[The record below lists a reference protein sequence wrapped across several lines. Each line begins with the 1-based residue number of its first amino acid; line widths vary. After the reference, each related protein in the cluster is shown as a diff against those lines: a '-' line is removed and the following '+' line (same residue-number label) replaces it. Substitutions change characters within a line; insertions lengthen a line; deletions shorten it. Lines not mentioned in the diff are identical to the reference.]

1 MKHICSNLL
10 TCALWAALALGLHLN
25 ALAYTVTTLADSGP
39 GSLRDALATAPPNEN
54 ITFSVTG
61 TITLTSG
68 ELVVS
73 AQHGI
78 IGPGANQLTIS
89 GNNASRVI
97 NIVPGGFI
105 VMSGVTIADGQGVG
119 TARQ

>member
-1 MKHICSNLL
+1 MKHICSFLL
-10 TCALWAALALGLHLN
+10 TFVLWATLALGLQLN

-68 ELVVS
+68 ELVINS
-73 AQHGI
+73 PRTI
-78 IGPGANQLTIS
+78 IGPGADQLTIS
-89 GNNASRVI
+89 GLGFKSYASPDEISNR
-97 NIVPGGFI
+97 NGRH
-105 VMSGVTIADGQGVG
+105 ALL
-119 TARQ
+119 